1 MVDQQSYEDI
11 TLIKSESVL
20 ELMEERHVLD
30 EDIKKVIHHAEFT
43 QEKLYQP
50 ECNRFLGKKMLG
62 DVTFYVEY
70 SIEEEKGFVI
80 HDVYWHKLRI
90 GQ

>member
-1 MVDQQSYEDI
+1 MVDQQSYEGV
-11 TLIKSESVL
+11 TLIKSDSVQ
-20 ELMEERHVLD
+20 ELMESRHVLD
-30 EDIKKVIHHAEFT
+30 EDIKKVIHHAEST
-43 QEKLYQP
+43 REKLYQP
-50 ECNRFLGKKMLG
+50 GGSRFLGKKMLG
-62 DVTFYVEY
+62 EVTFYVEY